1 MANYVSWY
9 LNFIEISEEATKKL
23 KEIQSRVRTPEEGR
37 YHRWFGDFWVD
48 GEEGSPSYEETEMY
62 DWTLDNIGPK
72 WCYIEEM
79 DENSISGQSAWSP
92 PIEGVE
98 WLLEQ
103 LGDENLVCSFSY
115 DDEMPNFFGARVY
128 KGFELISDEEWSYSD
143 LIESVINE
151 YNDELGGKY
160 DHEEN
165 EWLDEDSE
173 EIFMQYMYESLA
185 NLQDEEI
192 EYGLNYIKEYV
203 E

>member
-9 LNFIEISEEATKKL
+9 LHFIEISEEATKKL
-23 KEIQSRVRTPEEGR
+23 KEIQSRVRSTDENNYR
-37 YHRWFGDFWVD
+37 RWLGDLWVD
-48 GEEGSPSYEETEMY
+48 GKEGSPSYEETEKY

-103 LGDENLVCSFSY
+103 LGDENLVSSLTY
-115 DDEMPNFFGARVY
+115 EDEMPNFIGARVY
-128 KGFELISDEEWSYSD
+128 KGSELVSEEEWNFDS
-143 LIESVINE
+143 LIEFIINE
-151 YNDELGGKY
+151 YSDKLGGKY
-160 DHEEN
+160 NFEEHE
-165 EWLDEDSE
+165 WADEESE
-173 EIFMQYMYESLA
+173 EFFMEYMYESIA

-192 EYGLNYIKEYV
+192 EYGLNWIKEND
-203 E
+203 